1 MQNPVVVIGGLEKS
15 YMQKLA
21 LYLNTRIGKDGY
33 VELLEGSD
41 RQMDLLGSSGRQID
55 SVREDMRLQNVR
67 HQREKHWELAVGS
80 EAFVVALQANNVFG
94 LRHLSDAQAIRPL
107 ADQAEQ
113 ILILTDTEE
122 EDEMH
127 ISQYQAR
134 SVLFQKIIA
143 RYQSIASV
151 GMQMAA
157 VKKQHWIVCTGGN
170 RGSLMAVS
178 ALCAWILARR
188 QRVLYVEFSENSG
201 LVSVFQL
208 EYGTADMSD
217 LFLQLRKNMGT
228 SLELFTGQLDG
239 MDYIRPPE
247 NAMILYEIREEDL
260 QAFLRQ
266 LSAEG
271 RYDAVVFSVGSMIC
285 GCQLIFS
292 QAERILQISGGDLC
306 SRCAAGEEVAFLK
319 KCCSEEKVTK
329 LVVSGFSGDLP
340 GVHLLHEWS
349 ESEMGQ
355 RLRQILNAE

>member
-33 VELLEGSD
+33 VELLED
-41 RQMDLLGSSGRQID
+41 SGRQID
-55 SVREDMRLQNVR
+55 SVQKDMGNQNVS

-80 EAFVVALQANNVFG
+80 EVFVKALQEAG
-94 LRHLSDAQAIRPL
+94 
-107 ADQAEQ
+107 QAEQ
-113 ILILTDTEE
+113 ILILTDIKE
-122 EDEMH
+122 EDETH

-151 GMQMAA
+151 GMQMAS
-157 VKKQHWIVCTGGN
+157 VKKKHWIVCTGGN

-178 ALCAWILARR
+178 VLCAWILART

-201 LVSVFQL
+201 LVTVFQL
-208 EYGTADMSD
+208 EYRTADMSD
-217 LFLQLRKNMGT
+217 LFLQLRKEVET

-239 MDYIRPPE
+239 VDYIQPPE

-260 QAFLRQ
+260 QAFLKQ
-266 LSAEG
+266 LSTEG
-271 RYDAVVFSVGSMIC
+271 RYDAVVFSMGSMIC

-292 QAERILQISGGDLC
+292 QAEQILQISGTDLC
-306 SRCAAGEEVAFLK
+306 SCGAAEEEMIFLK
-319 KCCSEEKVTK
+319 KCCLEEKVTK
-329 LVVSGFSGDLP
+329 LEVTELPGSLP

-349 ESEMGQ
+349 ESEIGQ
-355 RLRQILNAE
+355 RIRKILNAQES

>member
-41 RQMDLLGSSGRQID
+41 RQMDLLGSSGKQMELLESSGRQID

-80 EAFVVALQANNVFG
+80 EAFVVALQEAG
-94 LRHLSDAQAIRPL
+94 
-107 ADQAEQ
+107 QAEQ

-122 EDEMH
+122 EDETH

-178 ALCAWILARR
+178 ALCAWILAKR

-260 QAFLRQ
+260 
-266 LSAEG
+266 
-271 RYDAVVFSVGSMIC
+271 
-285 GCQLIFS
+285 
-292 QAERILQISGGDLC
+292 
-306 SRCAAGEEVAFLK
+306 
-319 KCCSEEKVTK
+319 
-329 LVVSGFSGDLP
+329 
-340 GVHLLHEWS
+340 
-349 ESEMGQ
+349 
-355 RLRQILNAE
+355 

>member
-41 RQMDLLGSSGRQID
+41 RQMDLLGSSGKQMELLESSGRQID

-80 EAFVVALQANNVFG
+80 EAFVVALQEAG
-94 LRHLSDAQAIRPL
+94 
-107 ADQAEQ
+107 QAEQ

-122 EDEMH
+122 EDETH

-319 KCCSEEKVTK
+319 KCCSEEKVIK